1 MDDEELDTKLRCVG
15 KKVFVKHFY
24 TFKDFT
30 EGVISLEDITEI
42 FMLDGTSTE
51 GGTFHRCRNAQ
62 IIFDNDSEC
71 EALTLLAKSK
81 NLPEETIDLAEK
93 ILLEHCLWSES
104 S

>member
-1 MDDEELDTKLRCVG
+1 MDDEELDTKLRGVG

-30 EGVISLEDITEI
+30 EGVISLDEITEI
-42 FMLDGTSTE
+42 FMLDGISTE

-71 EALTLLAKSK
+71 EALALLAKSK
-81 NLPEETIDLAEK
+81 NLPEETVDLAEK